1 MNTTTEE
8 AIELASAMVGGLEA
22 IEGIEKVV
30 CPPFVSLIAVADVLS
45 GSTVALGAQNMYHE
59 TEGAFTG
66 EVSPAMLASI
76 CRFVILG
83 HSERRQIFGETD
95 NLVSLKVQT
104 AVRFGIR
111 PIICVGEQL
120 SEREAGRAEQ
130 VVEGQVRAS
139 LSGVTHSEGLVVA
152 YEPVWAIGTGM
163 AATPEI
169 AGGMMSHIRAVL
181 ASLYRAARAS
191 DVPLLYGGSVNP
203 GNADAF
209 MEQGDVNGALVGGA
223 SLDPESFVSI
233 AGSVAGASA

>member
-95 NLVSLKVQT
+95 GRQPE
-104 AVRFGIR
+104 G
-111 PIICVGEQL
+111 
-120 SEREAGRAEQ
+120 AGRWEVWAQ
-130 VVEGQVRAS
+130 ADHLRGRAVERTGGGQGRA
-139 LSGVTHSEGLVVA
+139 GRRRPGEGL
-152 YEPVWAIGTGM
+152 PVGRGRKRGLGRGLRAGLGHRNRHGGRPRRS
-163 AATPEI
+163 PE
-169 AGGMMSHIRAVL
+169 A
-181 ASLYRAARAS
+181 
-191 DVPLLYGGSVNP
+191 
-203 GNADAF
+203 
-209 MEQGDVNGALVGGA
+209 
-223 SLDPESFVSI
+223 
-233 AGSVAGASA
+233 